1 VQRAFLGKA
10 VESMNRKEKY
20 ARLIVITDEQ
30 AHDSVPGPNRKG
42 YCSAEALLHPKA
54 TAGPSI
60 GKLRAVETKQ
70 GRASTH
76 LRSALVIYYSIRRS
90 GRRE

>member
-1 VQRAFLGKA
+1 
-10 VESMNRKEKY
+10 MNRKEKY

-54 TAGPSI
+54 TTGPSI
-60 GKLRAVETKQ
+60 GNLRAVETKQ
-70 GRASTH
+70 GRTSTH
-76 LRSALVIYYSIRRS
+76 LRSALATCYSSLGSPRMIPRPLVPI
-90 GRRE
+90 